1 MIAMEEKRLYIVH
14 VDDIPENESFYD
26 WSDEQVI
33 EAAKKKKGFICKIE
47 EFVERW
53 NEGFAPCQNNTY
65 IRLLDRQKGLI
76 GYQPFE
82 PNGEIPLHFPDWWVF
97 RTKEEAELYLKWE
110 TFEDYTIEPVYDGD
124 IDEPNLLTFDDY
136 VFQWAVNTF
145 DERKQTPENYE
156 DILLFL
162 RDNGVPKMRG
172 HNIAERILNH
182 FKQ

>member
-33 EAAKKKKGFICKIE
+33 EAAKKKKGSIFKVK

-53 NEGFAPCQNNTY
+53 NEGFVPSSDNTY
-65 IRLLDRQKGLI
+65 MRLLDRQKGLI
-76 GYQPFE
+76 GYQPLE

-97 RTKEEAELYLKWE
+97 KTKEDIELYLKWE

-124 IDEPNLLTFDDY
+124 IEEPNLLTFDDY

-145 DERKQTPENYE
+145 DERTQTPKNYE

-162 RDNGVPKMRG
+162 RDNGVPKMRE
-172 HNIAERILNH
+172 HNITERILNH